1 MLNRLNSLLWLP
13 EQKASR
19 TAPDRA
25 RKRTRVIEALRGDRA
40 ALGGGS

>member
-25 RKRTRVIEALRGDRA
+25 RKGTRVIEALRGDRA